1 MADHSPQTPHTP
13 HSRLITVGQVRTIL
27 DRWYPPS
34 LAESWDAPGL
44 VCGDPGDA
52 VERIVCALEATDA
65 VVDAAIEADADMLVV
80 HHPLLMRGATSV
92 AADTPKG
99 RIVHRLIRH
108 RIALMSAHTN
118 ADAAVG
124 GVNDV
129 LARVV
134 GVTVERP
141 LEPRVQ
147 PVDLWG
153 VQVPINSVA
162 TVRHALF
169 EAGAGRFDGYDQ
181 CSFET
186 VGRGQFRPLD
196 RSHPTLGTTNH
207 VETVKEVRIHVV
219 APTSARSA
227 VRHALV
233 HAHPYEVP
241 AYDVTTIDSACQP
254 GPATPGI
261 GRVGHLETPMTLRS
275 FTQRVD
281 ERLPRTV
288 WGVRAAGDPDQLV
301 RTIALCS
308 GAGDS
313 LLDAAAASG
322 ADVYL
327 TSDLRHHPA
336 DEHLRAG
343 GPALVDTAHW
353 ASESP
358 WCADVARRLHE
369 ELGLPCQNLGIRTD
383 PWTIGAAMAQ

>member
-1 MADHSPQTPHTP
+1 MAADTSHTASP
-13 HSRLITVGQVRTIL
+13 SDARVTVGRVRDVL
-27 DRWYPPS
+27 DQWYPPS

-44 VCGDPGDA
+44 VCGDPDDT
-52 VERIVCALEATDA
+52 VTKIVCALEATDE
-65 VVDAAIEADADMLVV
+65 VVNAAIEAHADMLVV

-92 AADTPKG
+92 AADTAKG
-99 RIVHRLIRH
+99 RIIHRLILD

-129 LARVV
+129 LARLLGVIVV
-134 GVTVERP
+134 RP
-141 LEPRVQ
+141 LEPVTQ
-147 PVDLWG
+147 TVDLWG
-153 VQVPINSVA
+153 VQVPVDCA
-162 TVRHALF
+162 KALRHALF
-169 EAGAGRFDGYDQ
+169 DAGAGRFDGYDQ

-186 VGRGQFRPLD
+186 VGHGQFRPLD
-196 RSHPTLGTTNH
+196 GSHPTLGTTNE
-207 VETVKEVRIHVV
+207 VETVEEVRIHVV

-227 VRHALV
+227 VRSALID
-233 HAHPYEVP
+233 AHPYEVP
-241 AYDVTTIDSACQP
+241 AYDVTAIDSGTRP
-254 GPATPGI
+254 GPTTPGI
-261 GRVGHLETPMTLRS
+261 GRIGHLDETMTLRS
-275 FTQRVD
+275 FTQRVS

-288 WGVRAAGDPDQLV
+288 WGVRAAGNPDQPV
-301 RTIALCS
+301 TTVALCS

-336 DEHLRAG
+336 DEHLRVG

-358 WCADVARRLHE
+358 WCADVARRLHA
-369 ELGLPCQNLGIRTD
+369 ELGLPCRDLGIRTD
-383 PWTIGAAMAQ
+383 PWTIGTAVAQ